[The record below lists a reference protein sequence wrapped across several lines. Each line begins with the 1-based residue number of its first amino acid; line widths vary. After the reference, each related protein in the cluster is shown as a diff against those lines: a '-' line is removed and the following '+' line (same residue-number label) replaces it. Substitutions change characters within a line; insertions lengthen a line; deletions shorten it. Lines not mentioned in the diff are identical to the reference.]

1 MEFASL
7 VYLLSLATSAVCTAL
22 LARAYVRTRT
32 HLLLWS
38 ALCFALL
45 ALNNLFVVVD
55 ILLLPERDLTVLRNL
70 SSLIGISILLYG
82 FIWETD

>member
-7 VYLLSLATSAVCTAL
+7 VYLLSLATSAVCAAL
-22 LARAYVRTRT
+22 LARAYMRTKT
-32 HLLLWS
+32 PLLLWS
-38 ALCFALL
+38 ALCFAFL
-45 ALNNLFVVVD
+45 ALNNLLVVVD
-55 ILLLPERDLTVLRNL
+55 ILVLPEMDLTAFRNV

>member
-7 VYLLSLATSAVCTAL
+7 VYLLSLGTSAVCAAL
-22 LARAYVRTRT
+22 LARAYLRTRT
-32 HLLLWS
+32 RLLLWS

-55 ILLLPERDLTVLRNL
+55 ILVLPERDLTLLRDI

>member
-7 VYLLSLATSAVCTAL
+7 VYLLSLGTSAVCAAL
-22 LARAYVRTRT
+22 LARAYMRTRT
-32 HLLLWS
+32 RLLLWS

-45 ALNNLFVVVD
+45 ALNNLLVVID
-55 ILLLPERDLTVLRNL
+55 ILVLPERDLTALRNL